1 MRSMG
6 EIEELQKLI
15 EDFANKR
22 DWGKYH
28 TAKNLALALGSEV
41 GELQAEFRWLA
52 ENENLTDKKL
62 DSIKDELADVSI
74 FLFRLA
80 QVLKIDLSKSV
91 RDKLQENEKRNL
103 DGPNFSN

>member
-1 MRSMG
+1 MG
-6 EIEELQKLI
+6 EIEKLQNLI
-15 EDFANKR
+15 EDFAKKR
-22 DWGKYH
+22 DWDKFH

-62 DSIKDELADVSI
+62 NSIKDELADVSI

-80 QVLKIDLSKSV
+80 QVLKIDLSQAV
-91 RDKLQENEKRNL
+91 QDKLLDNEKRNL

>member
-28 TAKNLALALGSEV
+28 TAKNLTLALGSEV
-41 GELQAEFRWLA
+41 GELQAEFRWLT
-52 ENENLTDKKL
+52 ENENLTEMKL
-62 DSIKDELADVSI
+62 KSIKDELADVSI
-74 FLFRLA
+74 FLLRLA
-80 QVLKIDLSKSV
+80 QVLEIDLSEAIKE
-91 RDKLQENEKRNL
+91 KLDENSKRIFQ
-103 DGPNFSN
+103 GPDFK

>member
-1 MRSMG
+1 MG

-15 EDFANKR
+15 EDFTNKR

-80 QVLKIDLSKSV
+80 QVLKIDLSQAV
-91 RDKLQENEKRNL
+91 RDKLRDNERRNL